1 MRRAVKDPAEREE
14 MLRDCE
20 AITSR
25 LAAHYGIP
33 VSRIYRADNGDAEAK
48 RLRREVCYLCHLDGI
63 VTPIISQC
71 FGVTQDMVRYAVS
84 KLALEDMGASPYSLS
99 QFKDRGWAKNERC
112 NRQD

>member
-1 MRRAVKDPAEREE
+1 

-33 VSRIYRADNGDAEAK
+33 VSRIYQAHNGGYEIKRIRQEA
-48 RLRREVCYLCHLDGI
+48 CYLCHLDGI
-63 VTPIISQC
+63 VTPVISRC
-71 FGVTQDMVRYAVS
+71 FGITQDTVRYAAS

-99 QFKDRGWAKNERC
+99 QFKDRGWAKGERK
-112 NRQD
+112 